1 VDKEFKDQIIAS
13 RPTNIGRLIG
23 GLVFIFISYLY
34 DLYELYIVAIIY
46 IIVGSSWLY
55 LVEKHYTIYARHP
68 RFWYFNAFID
78 IFTLSVFV
86 YLTGTTHSFV
96 IVGYI
101 VITTLSSIDLNIKR
115 GRFAAFGSS
124 IFYIIIVLLVYTERL
139 PYINILTNN
148 NSEKVTLFA
157 VIISIVLLLLANV
170 VVNLV
175 VYNIYNKLNETN
187 IEVNNKYEEIKQLKF
202 QQDGDY
208 YLTSLL
214 IEPIFET
221 IEYNDKILI
230 ETYISQYKKFS
241 FRNEN
246 REIGGDI
253 VLHDNITLGDQ
264 EYTVFINADAMGK
277 SIQGAGGALVFG
289 VILKTLLSRTKQEV
303 QCIKP
308 EDWILETYNELQKIF
323 ESFDGLMLV
332 SAILGLIE
340 KSSGIVY
347 FLNLDHPDII
357 LYKNKKAIYI
367 KPASTNSKIGM
378 PYIQLPKSVDK
389 FTLEDGD
396 ILILGSDG
404 KDDLKKASE
413 NAHDMYNYDE
423 NLFLK
428 IVEDHS
434 ANLKELIKNID
445 QYGKIIDDISL
456 LKIVFH
462 NNKNI
467 ENKKK

>member
-23 GLVFIFISYLY
+23 GFVFLFISYLY
-34 DLYELYIVAIIY
+34 DLYVLYTVAIVY
-46 IIVGSSWLY
+46 LIVGLLWLY
-55 LVEKHYTIYARHP
+55 LVEKHYKIYARHP
-68 RFWYFNAFID
+68 RFWYFNSFID

-86 YLTGTTHSFV
+86 YLTGVTHSFV

-101 VITTLSSIDLNIKR
+101 VITTLSSIDLNVKR

-124 IFYIIIVLLVYTERL
+124 ISYIIIVVLVYTEKL

-157 VIISIVLLLLANV
+157 VIISIVLLLVANI

-175 VYNIYNKLNETN
+175 VFNIYNQLNETN
-187 IEVNNKYEEIKQLKF
+187 IEVNNKFEEIKLLKF

-214 IEPIFET
+214 IDPLFESL
-221 IEYNDKILI
+221 EYNDKILI
-230 ETYISQYKKFS
+230 ETYVSQYKKFS

-253 VLHDNITLGDQ
+253 VLHDKITLGNQ

-289 VILKTLLSRTKQEV
+289 VVIKTVLSR
-303 QCIKP
+303 IKGEIRFLNP
-308 EDWILETYNELQKIF
+308 ENWILETYNELQKIF

-340 KSSGIVY
+340 KSSGVVY
-347 FLNLDHPDII
+347 FLNLDHPDLI
-357 LYKNKKAIYI
+357 LYRDKKANYV
-367 KPASTNSKIGM
+367 KPASHCSKIGM
-378 PYIQLPKSVDK
+378 PYTHLPQSVDS
-389 FTLEDGD
+389 FMLEDGD
-396 ILILGSDG
+396 VLILGSDG
-404 KDDLKKASE
+404 KDDLKKDWE
-413 NAHDMYNYDE
+413 KAHDMYNYDE

-428 IVEDHS
+428 IVESHD
-434 ANLKELIKNID
+434 ANVKEIIQNMS
-445 QYGKIIDDISL
+445 QYGTIIDDISL
-456 LKIVFH
+456 LKIVY
-462 NNKNI
+462 NKQ
-467 ENKKK
+467 

>member
-1 VDKEFKDQIIAS
+1 MDKEFNDQIIAS

-23 GLVFIFISYLY
+23 GLVFLFISYLY
-34 DLYELYIVAIIY
+34 NLYVLYIVAIVY
-46 IIVGSSWLY
+46 IIVGLLWLY
-55 LVEKHYTIYARHP
+55 LVEKHYKIYARYP

-101 VITTLSSIDLNIKR
+101 VITTLSSIDLNVKR

-124 IFYIIIVLLVYTERL
+124 IFYIVIVVLVYTEKL
-139 PYINILTNN
+139 SYINILTNN

-157 VIISIVLLLLANV
+157 VIISIVLLLVANV

-175 VYNIYNKLNETN
+175 VFNIYNKLNETN
-187 IEVNNKYEEIKQLKF
+187 IEVNKKYEEIKQLKF

-214 IEPIFET
+214 IEPLFESF
-221 IEYNDKILI
+221 ENKDKILI

-289 VILKTLLSRTKQEV
+289 VVIKTVLSRTKQEV
-303 QCIKP
+303 QLLNP
-308 EDWILETYNELQKIF
+308 ENWILETYNELQKIF

-340 KSSGIVY
+340 KSSGKVY

-378 PYIQLPKSVDK
+378 PYIQLPTSVDK
-389 FTLEDGD
+389 FTLDDGD

-404 KDDLKKASE
+404 KDDLKKASK
-413 NAHDMYNYDE
+413 NALDMYNYDE

>member
-1 VDKEFKDQIIAS
+1 MDKEFKDQIIAS

-23 GLVFIFISYLY
+23 GLVFLFISYLY
-34 DLYELYIVAIIY
+34 NLYVLYIVAIVY
-46 IIVGSSWLY
+46 IIVGLLWLY
-55 LVEKHYTIYARHP
+55 LVEKHYKIYARYP
-68 RFWYFNAFID
+68 RFWYFNSFID

-101 VITTLSSIDLNIKR
+101 VITTLSSIDLNVKR

-124 IFYIIIVLLVYTERL
+124 IFYIVIVLLVYTEKL
-139 PYINILTNN
+139 SYINILTNN

-157 VIISIVLLLLANV
+157 VIISIVLLLVANV

-175 VYNIYNKLNETN
+175 VFKIYSQLNETN
-187 IEVNNKYEEIKQLKF
+187 IEVNKKYEEIKQLKF

-214 IEPIFET
+214 IEPLFESF
-221 IEYNDKILI
+221 EFKDKILI
-230 ETYISQYKKFS
+230 ETYISQYKKFT

-253 VLHDNITLGDQ
+253 VLHDNIIIENQ

-289 VILKTLLSRTKQEV
+289 VVIKTVLSRTKCE
-303 QCIKP
+303 IRFLKP
-308 EDWILETYNELQKIF
+308 ENWILETYNELQKIF

-340 KSSGIVY
+340 KSSGMVY
-347 FLNLDHPDII
+347 FLNLDHPDLI
-357 LYKNKKAIYI
+357 LYRDKKANFI
-367 KPASTNSKIGM
+367 KPVSHCSKIGM
-378 PYIQLPKSVDK
+378 PYAHLPQSVDT
-389 FTLEDGD
+389 FMLEDGD

-428 IVEDHS
+428 IVESHD
-434 ANLKELIKNID
+434 ANVKEIVQNLSR
-445 QYGKIIDDISL
+445 YGMIIDDISL
-456 LKIVFH
+456 LKIVYQD
-462 NNKNI
+462 NNSVEK
-467 ENKKK
+467 